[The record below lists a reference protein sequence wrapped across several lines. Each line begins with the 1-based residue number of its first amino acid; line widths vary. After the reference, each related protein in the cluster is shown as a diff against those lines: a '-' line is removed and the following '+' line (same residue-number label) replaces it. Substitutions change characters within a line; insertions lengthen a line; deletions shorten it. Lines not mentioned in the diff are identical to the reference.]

1 MVDTTALSGVRVI
14 NISKSF
20 SGLQALSKV
29 SLTVPTGIIWGLIGP
44 NGSGKTT
51 LLNVISGVL
60 PPDNGEVWLN
70 NTNITALASDRI
82 ARLGIART
90 FQTIR
95 LFKRL
100 TVSEN
105 VEAGVMAVERGGI
118 DQRVAGLLERFG
130 LTEWA
135 STPAG
140 ALPYGIQRRLE
151 IARALG
157 TRPKILLL
165 DEPAAGLNESES
177 EALLNVIQGVRSD
190 SEYGCGM
197 LVIDHDLRLIMRL
210 CDQIHVLNEG
220 RTIAAGTPQEV
231 RNHPA
236 VIEAYLGHQ
245 DQALP

>member
-1 MVDTTALSGVRVI
+1 MAESAAITGLRVI
-14 NISKSF
+14 NVSKSF
-20 SGLQALSKV
+20 SGLQALLKV
-29 SLTVPTGIIWGLIGP
+29 SLTVPVGTIWGLIGP

-60 PPDNGEVWLN
+60 PCEEGEVWLGD
-70 NTNITALASDRI
+70 TNITGLRSDRI

-95 LFKRL
+95 LFTHL
-100 TVSEN
+100 TVAEN
-105 VEAGVMAVERGGI
+105 VEAGVMAVETGGI
-118 DQRVAGLLERFG
+118 DDRVTALLDRFG
-130 LTEWA
+130 LTQWR
-135 STPAG
+135 STQAG

-165 DEPAAGLNESES
+165 DEPAAGLNETES
-177 EALLNVIQGVRSD
+177 EELLAMIHDVRSD
-190 SEYGCGM
+190 AEYGCGM
-197 LVIDHDLRLIMRL
+197 LIIDHDLRLIMRL

-220 RTIAAGTPQEV
+220 RTIAEGAPQDV
-231 RNHPA
+231 RQHPA

-245 DQALP
+245 EQSLL

>member
-1 MVDTTALSGVRVI
+1 MAEAAAMTGLRVI
-14 NISKSF
+14 NVSKSF
-20 SGLQALSKV
+20 SGLQALLKV
-29 SLTVPTGIIWGLIGP
+29 SLTVPVGTIWGLIGP

-60 PPDNGEVWLN
+60 PCEEGEVWLGD
-70 NTNITALASDRI
+70 TNITGLRSDRI

-95 LFKRL
+95 LFTHL
-100 TVSEN
+100 TVAEN
-105 VEAGVMAVERGGI
+105 VEAGVMAVETGGI
-118 DQRVAGLLERFG
+118 DDRVTALLDRFG
-130 LTEWA
+130 LTQWR
-135 STPAG
+135 STQAG

-165 DEPAAGLNESES
+165 DEPAAGLNETES
-177 EALLNVIQGVRSD
+177 EELLAMIHDVRSD
-190 SEYGCGM
+190 AEYGCGM
-197 LVIDHDLRLIMRL
+197 LIIDHDLRLIMRL

-220 RTIAAGTPQEV
+220 RTIAEGAPQDV
-231 RNHPA
+231 RQHPA

-245 DQALP
+245 EQSLL

>member
-1 MVDTTALSGVRVI
+1 MAEAAMSGLRAI
-14 NISKSF
+14 NVSKSF
-20 SGLQALSKV
+20 SGLQALLKV
-29 SLTVPTGIIWGLIGP
+29 SLTVPVGTIWGLIGP

-60 PPDNGEVWLN
+60 PCDKGEIWLGD
-70 NTNITALASDRI
+70 TNITGLRSDRI

-95 LFKRL
+95 LFTHL
-100 TVSEN
+100 TVAEN
-105 VEAGVMAVERGGI
+105 VEAGVMAVETGGI
-118 DQRVAGLLERFG
+118 DDRVTALLDRFD
-130 LTEWA
+130 LTQWR
-135 STPAG
+135 STQAG

-165 DEPAAGLNESES
+165 DEPAAGLNETES
-177 EALLNVIQGVRSD
+177 EELLAMIHDVRD
-190 SEYGCGM
+190 DAEYGCGM
-197 LVIDHDLRLIMRL
+197 LIIDHDLRLIMRL

-220 RTIAAGTPQEV
+220 RTIAEGAPQDV
-231 RNHPA
+231 RQHPA

-245 DQALP
+245 EQSLL

>member
-1 MVDTTALSGVRVI
+1 MAEAAMSGLRAI
-14 NISKSF
+14 NVSKSF
-20 SGLQALSKV
+20 SGLQALLKV
-29 SLTVPTGIIWGLIGP
+29 SLTVPVGTIWGLIGP

-60 PPDNGEVWLN
+60 PCDKGEIWLGD
-70 NTNITALASDRI
+70 TNITGLRSDRI

-95 LFKRL
+95 LFTHL
-100 TVSEN
+100 TVAEN
-105 VEAGVMAVERGGI
+105 VEAGVMAVETGGI
-118 DQRVAGLLERFG
+118 DDRVTALLDRFD
-130 LTEWA
+130 LTQWR
-135 STPAG
+135 STQAG

-165 DEPAAGLNESES
+165 DEPAAGLNET
-177 EALLNVIQGVRSD
+177 EAEELLAMIHDVRD
-190 SEYGCGM
+190 DAEYGCGM
-197 LVIDHDLRLIMRL
+197 LIIDHDLRLIMRL

-220 RTIAAGTPQEV
+220 RTIAEGAPQDV
-231 RNHPA
+231 RQHPA

-245 DQALP
+245 EQSLL

>member
-1 MVDTTALSGVRVI
+1 MAEAAMSGLRAI
-14 NISKSF
+14 NVSKSF
-20 SGLQALSKV
+20 SGLQALLKV
-29 SLTVPTGIIWGLIGP
+29 SLTVPVGTIWGLIGP

-60 PPDNGEVWLN
+60 PCDKGEIWLGD
-70 NTNITALASDRI
+70 TNITGLRSDRI

-95 LFKRL
+95 LFTHL
-100 TVSEN
+100 TVAEN
-105 VEAGVMAVERGGI
+105 VEAGVMAVETGGI
-118 DQRVAGLLERFG
+118 DDRVTALLDRFD
-130 LTEWA
+130 LTQWR
-135 STPAG
+135 STQAG

-165 DEPAAGLNESES
+165 DEPAAGLNETDSE
-177 EALLNVIQGVRSD
+177 ELLAMIHDVRD
-190 SEYGCGM
+190 DAEYGCGM
-197 LVIDHDLRLIMRL
+197 LIIDHDLRLIMRL

-220 RTIAAGTPQEV
+220 RTIAEGAPQDV
-231 RNHPA
+231 RQHPA

-245 DQALP
+245 EQSLL

>member
-1 MVDTTALSGVRVI
+1 MSGLRAI
-14 NISKSF
+14 NVSKSF
-20 SGLQALSKV
+20 SGLQALLKV
-29 SLTVPTGIIWGLIGP
+29 SLTVPVGTIWGLIGP

-60 PPDNGEVWLN
+60 PCDKGEIWLGD
-70 NTNITALASDRI
+70 TNITGLRSDRI

-95 LFKRL
+95 LFTHL
-100 TVSEN
+100 TVAEN
-105 VEAGVMAVERGGI
+105 VEAGVMAVETGGI
-118 DQRVAGLLERFG
+118 DDRVTALLDRFD
-130 LTEWA
+130 LTQWR
-135 STPAG
+135 STQAG

-165 DEPAAGLNESES
+165 DEPAAGLNETES
-177 EALLNVIQGVRSD
+177 EELLAMIHDVRD
-190 SEYGCGM
+190 DAEYGCGM
-197 LVIDHDLRLIMRL
+197 LIIDHDLRLIMRL

-220 RTIAAGTPQEV
+220 RTIAEGAPQDV
-231 RNHPA
+231 RQHPA

-245 DQALP
+245 EQSLL

>member
-1 MVDTTALSGVRVI
+1 MTGLRVI
-14 NISKSF
+14 NVSKSF
-20 SGLQALSKV
+20 SGLQALLKV
-29 SLTVPTGIIWGLIGP
+29 SLTVPVGTIWGLIGP

-60 PPDNGEVWLN
+60 PCEEGEVWLGD
-70 NTNITALASDRI
+70 TNITGLRSDRI

-95 LFKRL
+95 LFTHL
-100 TVSEN
+100 TVAEN
-105 VEAGVMAVERGGI
+105 VEAGVMAVETGGI
-118 DQRVAGLLERFG
+118 DDRVTALLDRFG
-130 LTEWA
+130 LTQWR
-135 STPAG
+135 STQAG

-165 DEPAAGLNESES
+165 DEPAAGLNETES
-177 EALLNVIQGVRSD
+177 EELLAMIHDVRSD
-190 SEYGCGM
+190 AEYGCGM
-197 LVIDHDLRLIMRL
+197 LIIDHDLRLIMRL

-220 RTIAAGTPQEV
+220 RTIAEGAPQDV
-231 RNHPA
+231 RQHPA

-245 DQALP
+245 EQSLL

>member
-1 MVDTTALSGVRVI
+1 MAESAAMNGLRVI
-14 NISKSF
+14 NVSKSF
-20 SGLQALSKV
+20 SGLQALLKV
-29 SLTVPTGIIWGLIGP
+29 TLTVPVGVIWGLIGP

-60 PPDNGEVWLN
+60 PGDGGEIWLG
-70 NTNITALASDRI
+70 NTNITGLRSDRI
-82 ARLGIART
+82 ARLGVART

-95 LFKRL
+95 LFKSL
-100 TVSEN
+100 TVAEN
-105 VEAGVMAVERGGI
+105 VEASVMAVEPHGI
-118 DQRVAGLLERFG
+118 DERVIALLDRFG
-130 LTEWA
+130 LTQWR
-135 STPAG
+135 STQAG

-177 EALLNVIQGVRSD
+177 EELLAMIQGVRSD
-190 SEYGCGM
+190 AEYGCGM
-197 LVIDHDLRLIMRL
+197 LIIDHDLRLIMRL

-220 RTIAAGTPQEV
+220 RTIAEGTPQQV
-231 RNHPA
+231 RQHPL

-245 DQALP
+245 EQSLS

>member
-1 MVDTTALSGVRVI
+1 MAEAAMSGLRAI
-14 NISKSF
+14 NVSKSF
-20 SGLQALSKV
+20 SGLQALLKV
-29 SLTVPTGIIWGLIGP
+29 SLTVPVGTIWGLIGP

-60 PPDNGEVWLN
+60 PCDKGEIWLGD
-70 NTNITALASDRI
+70 TNITGLRSDRI

-95 LFKRL
+95 LFTHL
-100 TVSEN
+100 TVAEN
-105 VEAGVMAVERGGI
+105 VEAGVMAVETGGI
-118 DQRVAGLLERFG
+118 DDRVTALLDRFG
-130 LTEWA
+130 LTQWR
-135 STPAG
+135 STQAG

-165 DEPAAGLNESES
+165 DEPAAGLNETES
-177 EALLNVIQGVRSD
+177 EELLAMIHDVRD
-190 SEYGCGM
+190 DAEYGCGM
-197 LVIDHDLRLIMRL
+197 LIIDHDLRLIMRL

-220 RTIAAGTPQEV
+220 RTIAEGAPQGV
-231 RNHPA
+231 RQHPA

-245 DQALP
+245 EQSLL